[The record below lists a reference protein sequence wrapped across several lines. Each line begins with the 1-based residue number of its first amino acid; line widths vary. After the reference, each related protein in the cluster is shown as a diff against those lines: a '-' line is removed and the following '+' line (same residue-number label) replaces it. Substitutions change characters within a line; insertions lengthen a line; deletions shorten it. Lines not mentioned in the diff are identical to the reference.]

1 MGLFNKKKKDTEAS
15 APIMQDDALKDEI
28 SKAYDEIM
36 AGGAEETRGEQ
47 PAAAENSAQI
57 GDMSDELFKSRIQAF
72 KAEHTQENL
81 LAVIKMLPKRQFVLP
96 SVSNMEE
103 PVEKDGD
110 KARLK
115 EGAVLNPAL
124 LNSKDGKVFLPIF
137 TSDKEMTQKSPS
149 GIVLKLPFE
158 QCVGIVYDEKNPVKA
173 VVINPFTDNMIIG
186 EELLRQVFIPKKKD
200 E

>member
-1 MGLFNKKKKDTEAS
+1 MGLFNKKKKDTEVS
-15 APIMQDDALKDEI
+15 APTVQDDALKDEI

-36 AGGAEETRGEQ
+36 AGGTEETRDEQ
-47 PAAAENSAQI
+47 PAPADSNIQS

-81 LAVIKMLPKRQFVLP
+81 LAVIKMLPKRQFVIP

-103 PVEKDGD
+103 PIEKDGD
-110 KARLK
+110 KVRLK
-115 EGAVLNPAL
+115 QGAVINPAL

-149 GIVLKLPFE
+149 GIVLKFAFE
-158 QCVGIVYDEKNPVKA
+158 QCVSIVYDEKNPVQA
-173 VVINPFTDNMIIG
+173 VVINPFTDNMVIG